1 MKKKLR
7 IAAFALF
14 MPLAALTGC
23 GGTAQSFSFNANW
36 YRNTALK
43 ANIGNTLERLEYEVT
58 FESASN
64 GEFSLEYTDGVYR
77 TELRNESVELDSES
91 REGYVYTTE
100 LSISVCFDLGGQ
112 KSEVFEDTVHTE
124 VQFLSAAEGLRPLR
138 SYREVHS
145 HVPVSEHPASMSVA
159 YNVYDYSYT
168 TEYDDAL
175 TTAET
180 VLKDLT
186 DGSIRQTS
194 YDISSKLNF
203 LDNEQILFALR
214 GLDLS
219 VVPDFYSVN
228 SVSGKVQALSVGTYA
243 ETSFKADFEADG
255 AVVTS
260 EIAAYSI
267 SLGYKGSN
275 RGQPQTLV
283 YAKTTDFSA
292 NAYRNVLL
300 QMDSP
305 ILHTLGTL
313 RYRLTK
319 AEFANK

>member
-7 IAAFALF
+7 IAALALF

-23 GGTAQSFSFNANW
+23 GGAAQSFSFSANW

-43 ANIGNTLERLEYEVT
+43 GNIGNTLERLEYEVT
-58 FESASN
+58 FESASS
-64 GEFSLEYTDGVYR
+64 GEFSLEYTDGIYR
-77 TELRNESVELDSES
+77 TELKNESVELDFET
-91 REGYVYTTE
+91 REGYVYTTD
-100 LSISVCFDLGGQ
+100 LTISVCFSLGGQ
-112 KSEVFEDTVHTE
+112 KSEVFQDTVHTE

-145 HVPVSEHPASMSVA
+145 HVPVSDNPASMSAA
-159 YNVYDYSYT
+159 YNVYDYSYA

-175 TTAET
+175 TMADT
-180 VLKDLT
+180 VLKDLSN
-186 DGSIRQTS
+186 GSKRETS
-194 YDISSKLNF
+194 YDIEGKQNF

-214 GLDLS
+214 GLDLAA
-219 VVPDFYSVN
+219 VPEFYSVN
-228 SVSGKVQALSVGTYA
+228 SVSGKVQALGVESYV
-243 ETSFKADFEADG
+243 ETTFKADFQADG
-255 AVVTS
+255 QAVTA
-260 EIAAYSI
+260 EIGAHSI
-267 SLGYKGSN
+267 SLGYRGNN

-300 QMDSP
+300 QMDAP

-313 RYRLTK
+313 RYTLKK